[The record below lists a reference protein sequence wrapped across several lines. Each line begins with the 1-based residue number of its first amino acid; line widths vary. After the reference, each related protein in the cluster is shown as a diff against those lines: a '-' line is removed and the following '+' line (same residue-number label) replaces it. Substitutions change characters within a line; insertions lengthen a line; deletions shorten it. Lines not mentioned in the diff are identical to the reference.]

1 MNMVTIDK
9 VKDWLLVL
17 SDIYSEN
24 REYLTDLDSAI
35 GDADHGI
42 NLERGFS
49 AVRAEIERM
58 SSGAG
63 PGAAGAAD
71 SEVLAGTSGQTSD
84 SFSYLFKSVSMTLI
98 KTVGG
103 ASGALL
109 GTFFLGISKAVKS
122 EKEMDSR
129 ELVSVLEK
137 GVEGIKMRG
146 HAEEGDKTMLDTWLP
161 ALRAMEVEAVSGGS
175 LAEILSAG
183 LKSAEAGMNATKDMK
198 ALKGRASYLGERSIG
213 HLDPG
218 AVSSYLMIKAASEIL
233 R

>member
-9 VKDWLLVL
+9 VKDWLFAL

-24 REYLTDLDSAI
+24 REYLTELDSAI

-42 NLERGFS
+42 NLDRGFS
-49 AVRAEIERM
+49 AVRAEIEKM
-58 SSGAG
+58 SSGG
-63 PGAAGAAD
+63 VQGAAGQ
-71 SEVLAGTSGQTSD
+71 SPD
-84 SFSYLFKSVSMTLI
+84 SFSSLFKTVSMTLI

-109 GTFFLGISKAVKS
+109 GTFFLRISQAVKS
-122 EKEMDSR
+122 EKEMDGR
-129 ELVSVLEK
+129 ELVSLFEK

-161 ALRAMEVEAVSGGS
+161 ALRAMGDAASSGGS
-175 LAEILSAG
+175 TGEILSAG

-218 AVSSYLMIKAASEIL
+218 AVSSCLMIKAASEIL